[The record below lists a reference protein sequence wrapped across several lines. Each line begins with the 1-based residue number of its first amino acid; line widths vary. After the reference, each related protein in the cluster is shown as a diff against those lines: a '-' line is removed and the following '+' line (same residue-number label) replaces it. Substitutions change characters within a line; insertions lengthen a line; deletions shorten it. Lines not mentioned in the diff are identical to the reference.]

1 MANDMLLVHA
11 EAGVATITLNR
22 PDRHNAFDD
31 ALIGELTRTLVT
43 LEQDLAVRAV
53 VLTGAGKSFSAGA
66 DIHWMK
72 RMVDYS
78 EEENHRDALALGQ
91 LMDTLYRLD
100 KPTVA
105 CVNGAAMGGGVG
117 LVAACDVALAAPRA
131 RFCLSEVRLGL
142 IPATI
147 SPYVI
152 AAMGERQAR
161 RYFTTAELFDA
172 ECARQMGLVHE
183 VAVDEADLDQILAR
197 LLEQLTQNGPQAM
210 SAAKALVR
218 DVAGQPIDAGLLEET
233 ATRIARIRVSGEG
246 QEGLGAFLEKR
257 SPVWPMPGAA

>member
-1 MANDMLLVHA
+1 MANDMLRVHA

-22 PDRHNAFDD
+22 PERHNAFDD
-31 ALIGELTRTLVT
+31 ELIRELTETLVT
-43 LEQDLAVRAV
+43 LEQDPEVRAV

-66 DIHWMK
+66 DIQWMK
-72 RMVDYS
+72 RMVEYS

-105 CVNGAAMGGGVG
+105 RVNGAAMGGGVG
-117 LVAACDVALAAPRA
+117 LVAACDIAVAVPRA

-152 AAMGERQAR
+152 DAMGERHAR
-161 RYFTTAELFDA
+161 RYFTTAEMFDA
-172 ECARQMGLVHE
+172 RRAKQIGLVHE
-183 VAVDEADLDQILAR
+183 IASDESDLDHMLAQ
-197 LLEQLTQNGPQAM
+197 LLEHLTRNGPQAM

-218 DVAGQPIDAGLLEET
+218 DVAAHPINSRLLEDT
-233 ATRIARIRVSGEG
+233 AARIARIRVSREG

-257 SPVWPMPGAA
+257 PPIWPTSGMA